1 MRKRG
6 FYMYDNVFERIE
18 QKYLIN
24 KEQLDKLFNQIDDYI
39 EKDNYFKSVISN
51 IYFDNDNNEL
61 LVESLEKPNF
71 KIKVRLRM
79 YDKSDYVFLEIKDKA
94 NGVVGK
100 RRIMLSLEEFY
111 EYIDNHKIKDSQ
123 IMKELDYYFKLF
135 NLKPS
140 IFVAY
145 DRLSYRE
152 KNNRGLRITVDRNLR
167 SRYDNLRLE
176 SGNYGDKFFDDDI
189 YIMEIKV
196 LDSIPLWLVRNL
208 SELKIFPVSFSK
220 VGSIYVKNKRSEV
233 LC

>member
-6 FYMYDNVFERIE
+6 YYMYDNVFERIE

-189 YIMEIKV
+189 YIREIKV